1 MKFSAARSIRLSLSL
16 SLAITLVTTIATT
29 CGAQSQSAPPEPS
42 PVPVQVAPTNPDMP
56 ALAPVVRGR
65 SRNSGGTTS
74 PLQSLTGTGSTLL
87 QTGTGSTTLQ
97 TGTGSTLLQTG
108 TGSTT
113 LQTGTGSTTLQT
125 GTGSSTLQVGVEKEA
140 GPINILFIVDGS
152 RSMLEPLERGVQK
165 MDSAKMVLQNAL
177 SRIPTDVNLGLR
189 VFGQGANT
197 TQPSMF
203 GGGFGGLNMFSECQ
217 NSALWVP
224 IGRGNRRSIIEKV
237 RQIKPY
243 GMTPLAYAIEQ
254 AATHDFRGLEGRKVI
269 ILITDGADTCNGNP
283 CEMVARLPLYGIK
296 LKVDV
301 VGLALSREPDAR
313 RQLDC
318 IAKRSGG
325 NYYDAKSSAEL
336 INSISTSVSK
346 AIEGRVIIRP
356 STPTP
361 EGGGAPIN
369 TETPI
374 DMVPIV
380 PERN

>member
-74 PLQSLTGTGSTLL
+74 PLQSLTGTGSTL
-87 QTGTGSTTLQ
+87 
-97 TGTGSTLLQTG
+97 
-108 TGSTT
+108 

-346 AIEGRVIIRP
+346 AIEGRVIMRP

>member
-1 MKFSAARSIRLSLSL
+1 M
-16 SLAITLVTTIATT
+16 
-29 CGAQSQSAPPEPS
+29 
-42 PVPVQVAPTNPDMP
+42 
-56 ALAPVVRGR
+56 
-65 SRNSGGTTS
+65 
-74 PLQSLTGTGSTLL
+74 
-87 QTGTGSTTLQ
+87 
-97 TGTGSTLLQTG
+97 LQTG

-125 GTGSSTLQVGVEKEA
+125 GTGSTLIQSGTDSSTIQAGVEKEA

-165 MDSAKMVLQNAL
+165 MDSAKQVLQNAL
-177 SRIPTDVNLGLR
+177 SRIPNDVKLGLR

-197 TQPSMF
+197 AQPSMF
-203 GGGFGGLNMFSECQ
+203 GGGFGGLNIFSECQ

-224 IGRGNRRSIIEKV
+224 IATSNRRSILEKV

-254 AATHDFRGLEGRKVI
+254 AATQDFRGLEGRKVI

-283 CEMVARLPLYGIK
+283 CEMIARLPLYGIK

-301 VGLALSREPDAR
+301 VGLALGREPEAR

-346 AIEGRVIIRP
+346 AIEGRVIIKP
-356 STPTP
+356 SSNPAPGGT
-361 EGGGAPIN
+361 GGGAPIN
-369 TETPI
+369 IETPI
-374 DMVPIV
+374 DMVPI
-380 PERN
+380 EGTHN